1 MAGGAPVGSGVG
13 GAADGASGGAAEAA
27 AAETAGQRE
36 ARLGRISFEELRILL
51 ARALQ
56 RVKAFAAQKR
66 RAAHEAMV
74 MEKLLQELDDTGCI
88 LVADWKMKFLASSFR
103 EAMADFFG
111 ESGMHNALS

>member
-1 MAGGAPVGSGVG
+1 MG
-13 GAADGASGGAAEAA
+13 GAADGASGGAGDEAAEAA

-56 RVKAFAAQKR
+56 RVKAFAAHER

-74 MEKLLQELDDTGCI
+74 MEKLLQELDDTCCI
-88 LVADWKMKFLASSFR
+88 IVADWKMKFLASSFR

-111 ESGMHNALS
+111 KSGMHNALS

>member
-1 MAGGAPVGSGVG
+1 VAGGAPVGSGVG
-13 GAADGASGGAAEAA
+13 GAADGASGGAGDE

-56 RVKAFAAQKR
+56 RVKAFAAHER

-88 LVADWKMKFLASSFR
+88 IVADWKMKFLASSFR

-111 ESGMHNALS
+111 KSGMRDALS